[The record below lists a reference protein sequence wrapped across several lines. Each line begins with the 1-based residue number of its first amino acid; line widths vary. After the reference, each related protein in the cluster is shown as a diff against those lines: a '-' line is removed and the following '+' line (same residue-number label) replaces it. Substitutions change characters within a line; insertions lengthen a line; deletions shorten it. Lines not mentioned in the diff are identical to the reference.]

1 MRKDVE
7 KQPTTREQRSY
18 LAHQTCQWWN
28 AVFVQANR
36 FFDALDKNRGDM
48 SWEGSDENHMLIPER
63 TFLITAIY
71 HAIEDLQKLDIEM
84 QRREDFSL
92 HPILD
97 EITAVIPLQDIKN
110 LRDMN
115 EHGLDYLVG
124 MGQKQSQY
132 QMKTT
137 QNGYKF
143 AATPSWT
150 IVHGDAKVILFGN
163 VRMDQLLIA
172 MKKLLPII
180 QAKTKE
186 IFEHELLCYRGMD

>member
-1 MRKDVE
+1 MHKDVE
-7 KQPTTREQRSY
+7 EQPTTREQRLY

-36 FFDALDKNRGDM
+36 FFDALDKNCGDM
-48 SWEGSDENHMLIPER
+48 PWEGCDENHMLIPER
-63 TFLITAIY
+63 TFLIIAIY

-97 EITAVIPLQDIKN
+97 EITAVAPLQDIKN

-132 QMKTT
+132 QMRTT

-143 AATPSWT
+143 ATTPSWT
-150 IVHGDAKVILFGN
+150 IVHGDTKVILFGN
-163 VRMDQLLIA
+163 VRMDRLLIA

>member
-1 MRKDVE
+1 MHKDVE
-7 KQPTTREQRSY
+7 EQPTTKEQRLY

-28 AVFVQANR
+28 SVFVQAHR

-48 SWEGSDENHMLIPER
+48 PWEGSDENHMLIPER
-63 TFLITAIY
+63 TFLIIAIY

-97 EITAVIPLQDIKN
+97 EITAVAPLQDIKN

-143 AATPSWT
+143 ATTPSWT

-180 QAKTKE
+180 QAKAKE
-186 IFEHELLCYRGMD
+186 IFEHELLCYREMG